1 MKKLLAVFLLSLLF
15 SLTSHA
21 NEASYFYC
29 TSQTKFAAVKV
40 TQVITQENGNIYSTF
55 KLDVWN
61 LDSQKTEYWQSG
73 NAQMS
78 SDDSFKGTF
87 EKIDEIIIEA
97 IIKAPTFPDFKPRT
111 SSITQGSDTYLLD
124 CHTL

>member
-1 MKKLLAVFLLSLLF
+1 MKNMVSVFLLSLLF

-40 TQVITQENGNIYSTF
+40 TQVITHENGSIYSTF

-61 LDSQKTEYWQSG
+61 LDSHKKEYWQAG

-87 EKIDEIIIEA
+87 EKTDEIIIEA
-97 IIKAPTFPDFKPRT
+97 SIKAPTFPDFKPRR
-111 SSITQGSDTYLLD
+111 SSITQGLDTYLLD